1 MATFASMVTG
11 CTEELEPRVDS
22 DLVESDRLQLGRVH
36 VVLEPVDTDGWEV
49 VEGLE
54 VTARFAFVRG
64 LDEDFV
70 RARIDMPVLA
80 HQILRPSDCGISDQL
95 AATSESEIDAAE
107 PRELFLVDAGDLSV
121 RLPDARLDVPLSLV
135 PDLLPYMTGVE
146 YVYYGDHIPT
156 PADDGA
162 LLVEASGSQSGDLS
176 PFRVE
181 GDIPEP
187 LELTVSDADLAELME
202 DALVLRWR
210 PGHDNGVDN
219 TVTVRLTPLLGDE
232 PVGDELTCVLQDQG
246 ASRLDLGK
254 LRALGLPTFAD
265 GLRIEASR
273 LSSRS
278 FDAGTFTNAELV
290 IERRDRIAVP
300 LR

>member
-1 MATFASMVTG
+1 M
-11 CTEELEPRVDS
+11 EPRVES
-22 DLVESDRLQLGRVH
+22 DLVEADTLRLGRVH
-36 VVLEPVDTDGWEV
+36 LVLEPIDHDGWETT
-49 VEGLE
+49 EALE

-80 HQILRPSDCGISDQL
+80 HHILRPSDCGISDQL
-95 AATSESEIDAAE
+95 AASSDSEIDSKE
-107 PRELFLVDAGDLSV
+107 SRELVLVDAGDLTV

-135 PDLLPYMTGVE
+135 ADLLPYMTGVE
-146 YVYYGDHIPT
+146 YVYYGDHIPA
-156 PADDGA
+156 PSDSDSA
-162 LLVEASGSQSGDLS
+162 LLVEASGSQTGEV
-176 PFRVE
+176 PAFRVE
-181 GDIPEP
+181 GEIPEP
-187 LELTVSDADLAELME
+187 LELTVTDIDLAELME

-210 PGHDNGVDN
+210 AGVEE

-232 PVGDELTCVLQDQG
+232 PVGDELTCVLPDQG

-273 LSSRS
+273 LSSQS
-278 FDAGTFTNAELV
+278 FAAGTFTNTELV
-290 IERRDRIAVP
+290 IERRDRIVVP